1 MIEKI
6 AGSSIFRDYR
16 NEAGTEF
23 GPEWAGSSW
32 AIKDAVDSATP
43 RASGPITISADKL
56 RLELRVSGTDTDLP
70 PADYFFAV
78 RFVNSATG
86 FAEEQQDTLQ
96 IQARGI

>member
-16 NEAGTEF
+16 SPEGTEF
-23 GPEWAGSSW
+23 GPEWSGSRW
-32 AIKDAVDSATP
+32 VIKDAVDSATP
-43 RASGPITISADKL
+43 RASGPITISTDKL
-56 RLELRVSGTDTDLP
+56 RLELRVTESDTDLP

-78 RFVNSATG
+78 RFENSATG
-86 FAEEQQDTLQ
+86 FADELQDTLQ